1 MKRQKKEEKQI
12 PKNVDNIKYHLEK
25 NEELYEQVN
34 SFFSQFKS
42 DDLAGGFRVLKNIVD
57 LAAVLSKIRAEGING
72 AYKMNQLTIEDKK
85 ADQDTEMLR
94 KIMTSIN
101 SNDFAKKF
109 NLNTNKSNGKSQLDE
124 IMRNEIESGNIKLT
138 EFDEQSIN
146 NFHNHQRSEEDE

>member
-1 MKRQKKEEKQI
+1 MKKGKKEEKQI

-25 NEELYEQVN
+25 NEELYDQVN
-34 SFFSQFKS
+34 SFFTQFNS
-42 DDLAGGFRVLKNIVD
+42 NDLAGGFRVLKNIVD

-72 AYKMNQLTIEDKK
+72 AYKLNQLFIEDKK

-94 KIMTSIN
+94 KIMTSLN
-101 SNDFAKKF
+101 SNDLAKKF
-109 NLNTNKSNGKSQLDE
+109 NLNTIKTSGKNQLDE

-146 NFHNHQRSEEDE
+146 NFHNRQRNEED

>member
-1 MKRQKKEEKQI
+1 MKKGKKEEKQI

-25 NEELYEQVN
+25 NEELYDQVN
-34 SFFSQFKS
+34 SFFTQFNS
-42 DDLAGGFRVLKNIVD
+42 NDLAGGFRVLKNIVD

-72 AYKMNQLTIEDKK
+72 AYKLNQLFIEDKK

-94 KIMTSIN
+94 KIMTSLN
-101 SNDFAKKF
+101 SNDLAKKF
-109 NLNTNKSNGKSQLDE
+109 NLNTVKTSGKNQLDE

-146 NFHNHQRSEEDE
+146 NFHNRQRNEED